1 LPQFSRHSNWIGV
14 EELKRTKYTAEFKE
28 EAIKQVIDKSP
39 TVVDVAKRLGISED
53 VLCT

>member
-1 LPQFSRHSNWIGV
+1 M

-39 TVVDVAKRLGISED
+39 TVVDVAKQLGIAED
-53 VLCT
+53 VLYISVSKFKKAEKP